1 MTNNQTLV
9 LIILTFIIL
18 ITLVNVIISIIERRK
33 QIAKINT
40 LWDNKL
46 KLESFIRPNSRF
58 DAQYRAYRDHYNKQ
72 SFIDDKTW
80 SDLNMDTLFHK
91 INFNFTAIGEMRLYA
106 TLRGMFKVNQTSLIN
121 MFKDNKVFR
130 LNVSYI
136 LSKIGKNVYP
146 LFPDQMLPSKRNI
159 LLMFCP
165 LLPFIGFAFI
175 FLIPSNGILIC
186 LTFMILNA
194 ILSFKLKKSYDQ
206 DLKSIFYTANVIK
219 QSQALSKIESTPAI
233 SVDFTHFKASRRFSG
248 LLARVESQDMVSSII
263 MFIKLVFMIDYVL
276 FHLIQRSYFK
286 YQEEVMAC
294 YDYISIL
301 DNHYSIA
308 MYQHTLTHYCYPK
321 INNNINGLQTK
332 SIIHPLLD
340 EENAIANTIDI
351 SNHILLTGSNA
362 SGKSTFMKAVALN
375 LILAQSIQT
384 ATAHS
389 FIYQPGYVMTSMAN
403 ADDVLSG
410 DSYFMSE
417 LKSIRRL
424 FNTYQCNK
432 IYCFIDEIF
441 KGTNTTERI
450 AASESVLSFLDN
462 QKAYHVIAATHDV
475 ELSILL
481 ENTYNN
487 YHFNES
493 IQENSIF
500 FDYKIKPGKANT
512 RNAIELLRIT
522 QFPIDIYPAC
532 STKYSKPLE
541 LISLIFIKKLSAY
554 LKVVTLR

>member
-58 DAQYRAYRDHYNKQ
+58 DAQYHAYRDHYNEQ

-121 MFKDNKVFR
+121 KFKDNKVFR

-146 LFPDQMLPSKRNI
+146 LFPDQMLPTKRNI

-165 LLPFIGFAFI
+165 WLPFIGVAFI
-175 FLIPSNGILIC
+175 FLIPSKGILIC

-248 LLARVESQDMVSSII
+248 LLVRVESQDMASSII
-263 MFIKLVFMIDYVL
+263 MFIKLVFMIDYFL

-321 INNNINGLQTK
+321 INHNINGLQMK

-424 FNTYQCNK
+424 FNTHQCNK

-450 AASESVLSFLDN
+450 AASESVLSYLDN
-462 QKAYHVIAATHDV
+462 QKAYQVIAATHDV
-475 ELSILL
+475 ELSTLL

-522 QFPIDIYPAC
+522 QFPIDIYQRAQQNIRN
-532 STKYSKPLE
+532 L
-541 LISLIFIKKLSAY
+541 
-554 LKVVTLR
+554 

>member
-40 LWDNKL
+40 LWENKL

-58 DAQYRAYRDHYNKQ
+58 DAQYHAYRDHYNEQ

-175 FLIPSNGILIC
+175 FLIPSKGILIC

-206 DLKSIFYTANVIK
+206 DLKSVFYTANVIK

-248 LLARVESQDMVSSII
+248 LLARVESQDMASSII

-286 YQEEVMAC
+286 YQEEVMTC

-321 INNNINGLQTK
+321 INHNINGLQMK

-424 FNTYQCNK
+424 FNTHQCNK

-450 AASESVLSFLDN
+450 AASESVLSYLDN
-462 QKAYHVIAATHDV
+462 QKAYQVIAATHDV
-475 ELSILL
+475 ELSTLL

-522 QFPIDIYPAC
+522 QFPIDIYQRAQQNIRN
-532 STKYSKPLE
+532 L
-541 LISLIFIKKLSAY
+541 
-554 LKVVTLR
+554 

>member
-58 DAQYRAYRDHYNKQ
+58 DAQYHAYRDHYNEQ

-121 MFKDNKVFR
+121 MFKENKVFR

-146 LFPDQMLPSKRNI
+146 LFPDQMLPTKRNI

-175 FLIPSNGILIC
+175 FLIPSKGILIC

-321 INNNINGLQTK
+321 INNNINGLQMK

-450 AASESVLSFLDN
+450 AASESVLSYLDN
-462 QKAYHVIAATHDV
+462 QKAYQVIAATHDV
-475 ELSILL
+475 ELSTLL

-493 IQENSIF
+493 IQKNSIF

-522 QFPIDIYPAC
+522 QFPIDIYQRAQQNIRN
-532 STKYSKPLE
+532 L
-541 LISLIFIKKLSAY
+541 
-554 LKVVTLR
+554 

>member
-1 MTNNQTLV
+1 MTNNQSLV

-58 DAQYRAYRDHYNKQ
+58 DAQYHAYRDHYNEQ

-121 MFKDNKVFR
+121 MFKENKVFR

-146 LFPDQMLPSKRNI
+146 LFPDQMLPTKRNI

-175 FLIPSNGILIC
+175 FLIPSKGILIC

-248 LLARVESQDMVSSII
+248 LLARVESQDMASSII

-321 INNNINGLQTK
+321 INHNINGLQMK

-424 FNTYQCNK
+424 FNTHQCNK

-450 AASESVLSFLDN
+450 AASESVLSYLDN
-462 QKAYHVIAATHDV
+462 QKAYQVLAATHDV
-475 ELSILL
+475 ELSTLL

-522 QFPIDIYPAC
+522 QFPIDIYQRAQQNIRN
-532 STKYSKPLE
+532 L
-541 LISLIFIKKLSAY
+541 
-554 LKVVTLR
+554 

>member
-40 LWDNKL
+40 LWENKL

-58 DAQYRAYRDHYNKQ
+58 DAQYHAYRDHYNEQ

-121 MFKDNKVFR
+121 MFKENKVFR

-146 LFPDQMLPSKRNI
+146 LFPDQMLPTKRNI

-175 FLIPSNGILIC
+175 FLIPSKGILIC

-233 SVDFTHFKASRRFSG
+233 SIDFTHFKASRRFSG
-248 LLARVESQDMVSSII
+248 LLARVESQDMASSII

-286 YQEEVMAC
+286 YQEEVMTC

-321 INNNINGLQTK
+321 INHNINGLQMK

-424 FNTYQCNK
+424 FNTHQCNK

-450 AASESVLSFLDN
+450 AASESVLSYLDN
-462 QKAYHVIAATHDV
+462 QKAYQVIAATHDV
-475 ELSILL
+475 ELSTLL

-522 QFPIDIYPAC
+522 QFPIDIYQRAQQNIRN
-532 STKYSKPLE
+532 L
-541 LISLIFIKKLSAY
+541 
-554 LKVVTLR
+554 

>member
-58 DAQYRAYRDHYNKQ
+58 DAQYHAYRDHYNEQ

-146 LFPDQMLPSKRNI
+146 LFPDQILPTKRNI

-175 FLIPSNGILIC
+175 FLIPSKGILIC

-248 LLARVESQDMVSSII
+248 LLARVESQDMASSII

-321 INNNINGLQTK
+321 INHNINGLQMK

-424 FNTYQCNK
+424 FNTHQCNK

-450 AASESVLSFLDN
+450 AASESVLSYLDN
-462 QKAYHVIAATHDV
+462 QKAYQVIAATHDV
-475 ELSILL
+475 ELSTLL

-522 QFPIDIYPAC
+522 QFPIDIYQRAQQNIRNP
-532 STKYSKPLE
+532 
-541 LISLIFIKKLSAY
+541 
-554 LKVVTLR
+554 

>member
-58 DAQYRAYRDHYNKQ
+58 DAQYRTYRDHYNKQ

-146 LFPDQMLPSKRNI
+146 LFPDQILPTKRNI

-175 FLIPSNGILIC
+175 FLIPSKGILIC

-321 INNNINGLQTK
+321 INNNINGLQMK

-424 FNTYQCNK
+424 FNTHQCNK

-441 KGTNTTERI
+441 KGTNTTECI
-450 AASESVLSFLDN
+450 AASESVLSYLDN
-462 QKAYHVIAATHDV
+462 QKAYQVIAATHDV
-475 ELSILL
+475 ELSTLL

-522 QFPIDIYPAC
+522 QFPIDIYQRAQQNIRNL
-532 STKYSKPLE
+532 YN
-541 LISLIFIKKLSAY
+541 
-554 LKVVTLR
+554 

>member
-40 LWDNKL
+40 LWENKL

-58 DAQYRAYRDHYNKQ
+58 DAQYHAYRDHYNEQ

-121 MFKDNKVFR
+121 MFKENKVFR

-146 LFPDQMLPSKRNI
+146 LFPDQMLPTKRNI

-175 FLIPSNGILIC
+175 FLIPSKGILIC

-248 LLARVESQDMVSSII
+248 LLPRVESQDMASSII

-286 YQEEVMAC
+286 YQEEVMTC

-321 INNNINGLQTK
+321 INHNINGLQMK

-424 FNTYQCNK
+424 FNTHQCNK

-450 AASESVLSFLDN
+450 AASESVLSYLDN
-462 QKAYHVIAATHDV
+462 QKAYQVIAATHDV
-475 ELSILL
+475 ELSTLL

-522 QFPIDIYPAC
+522 QFPIDIYQRAQQNIRN
-532 STKYSKPLE
+532 L
-541 LISLIFIKKLSAY
+541 
-554 LKVVTLR
+554 

>member
-46 KLESFIRPNSRF
+46 KSENFIRPNSRF
-58 DAQYRAYRDHYNKQ
+58 DAQYRAYRDHYNMQ

-146 LFPDQMLPSKRNI
+146 LFPDQMLPTKRNI

-175 FLIPSNGILIC
+175 FLIPSKGILIC

-321 INNNINGLQTK
+321 INNNINGLQMK

-450 AASESVLSFLDN
+450 AASESVLSYLDN
-462 QKAYHVIAATHDV
+462 QKAYQVIAATHDV
-475 ELSILL
+475 ELSTLL

-522 QFPIDIYPAC
+522 QFPIDIYQRAQQNIRN
-532 STKYSKPLE
+532 L
-541 LISLIFIKKLSAY
+541 
-554 LKVVTLR
+554 

>member
-1 MTNNQTLV
+1 MTNNQSLV

-18 ITLVNVIISIIERRK
+18 ITLVNVIISVIERRK

-58 DAQYRAYRDHYNKQ
+58 DAQYHAYRDHYNEQ

-106 TLRGMFKVNQTSLIN
+106 TLRGMFKVNQTLLIN

-146 LFPDQMLPSKRNI
+146 LFPDQMLPTKRNI

-175 FLIPSNGILIC
+175 FLIPSKGILIC

-248 LLARVESQDMVSSII
+248 LLARVESQDMASSII

-308 MYQHTLTHYCYPK
+308 MYQHTLTHYCNPK
-321 INNNINGLQTK
+321 INHNMNGLQMK

-424 FNTYQCNK
+424 FNTHQCNK

-450 AASESVLSFLDN
+450 AASESVLSYLDN
-462 QKAYHVIAATHDV
+462 QKAYQVLAATHDV
-475 ELSILL
+475 ELSTLL

-522 QFPIDIYPAC
+522 QFPIDIYQRAQQNIRN
-532 STKYSKPLE
+532 L
-541 LISLIFIKKLSAY
+541 
-554 LKVVTLR
+554 

>member
-1 MTNNQTLV
+1 MTNNQSLV

-18 ITLVNVIISIIERRK
+18 ITLVNVIISVIERRK

-58 DAQYRAYRDHYNKQ
+58 DAQYHAYRDHYNEQ

-146 LFPDQMLPSKRNI
+146 LFPDQMLPTNRNI

-175 FLIPSNGILIC
+175 FLIPSKGILIC

-248 LLARVESQDMVSSII
+248 LLARVESQDMASSII

-308 MYQHTLTHYCYPK
+308 MYQHTLTHYCNPK
-321 INNNINGLQTK
+321 INHNMNGLQMK

-424 FNTYQCNK
+424 FNTHQCNK

-450 AASESVLSFLDN
+450 AASESVLSYLDN
-462 QKAYHVIAATHDV
+462 QKAYQVLAATHDV
-475 ELSILL
+475 ELSTLL

-522 QFPIDIYPAC
+522 QFPIDIYQRAQQNIRN
-532 STKYSKPLE
+532 L
-541 LISLIFIKKLSAY
+541 
-554 LKVVTLR
+554 

>member
-58 DAQYRAYRDHYNKQ
+58 DAQYHAYRDHYNEQ

-121 MFKDNKVFR
+121 MFKENKVFR

-146 LFPDQMLPSKRNI
+146 LFPDQMLPTKRNI

-175 FLIPSNGILIC
+175 FFIPSKGILIC

-248 LLARVESQDMVSSII
+248 LLARVESQDMASSII

-286 YQEEVMAC
+286 YQEEVMTC

-321 INNNINGLQTK
+321 INHNINGLQMK

-424 FNTYQCNK
+424 FNTHQCNK

-450 AASESVLSFLDN
+450 AASESVLSYLDN
-462 QKAYHVIAATHDV
+462 QKAYQVIAATHDV
-475 ELSILL
+475 ELSTLL

-522 QFPIDIYPAC
+522 QFPIDIYQRAQQNIRN
-532 STKYSKPLE
+532 L
-541 LISLIFIKKLSAY
+541 
-554 LKVVTLR
+554 

>member
-46 KLESFIRPNSRF
+46 KSENFIRPNSRF

-146 LFPDQMLPSKRNI
+146 LFPDQMLPTKRNI

-175 FLIPSNGILIC
+175 FLIPSKGILIC

-248 LLARVESQDMVSSII
+248 LLARLESQDMVSSII

-321 INNNINGLQTK
+321 INNNINGLQMK

-450 AASESVLSFLDN
+450 AASESVLSYLDN
-462 QKAYHVIAATHDV
+462 QKAYQVIAATHDV
-475 ELSILL
+475 ELSTLL

-522 QFPIDIYPAC
+522 QFPIDIYQRAQQNIRN
-532 STKYSKPLE
+532 L
-541 LISLIFIKKLSAY
+541 
-554 LKVVTLR
+554 

>member
-46 KLESFIRPNSRF
+46 KSENFIRPNSRF

-146 LFPDQMLPSKRNI
+146 LFPDQMLPTKRNI

-175 FLIPSNGILIC
+175 FLIPSKGILIC

-321 INNNINGLQTK
+321 INNNINGLQMK

-450 AASESVLSFLDN
+450 AASESVLSYLDN
-462 QKAYHVIAATHDV
+462 QKTYQVIAATHDV
-475 ELSILL
+475 ELSTLL

-522 QFPIDIYPAC
+522 QFPIDIYQRAQQNIRN
-532 STKYSKPLE
+532 L
-541 LISLIFIKKLSAY
+541 
-554 LKVVTLR
+554 

>member
-58 DAQYRAYRDHYNKQ
+58 DAQYHAYRDHYNEQ

-121 MFKDNKVFR
+121 MFKENKVFR

-146 LFPDQMLPSKRNI
+146 LFPDQMLPTKRNI

-175 FLIPSNGILIC
+175 FLIPSKGILIC

-248 LLARVESQDMVSSII
+248 LLARVESQDMASSII
-263 MFIKLVFMIDYVL
+263 MFIKLVFMIDYIL

-286 YQEEVMAC
+286 YQEEVMTC

-321 INNNINGLQTK
+321 INHNINGLQMK

-424 FNTYQCNK
+424 FNTHQCNK

-450 AASESVLSFLDN
+450 AASESVLSYLDN
-462 QKAYHVIAATHDV
+462 QKAYQVIAATHDV
-475 ELSILL
+475 ELSTLL

-522 QFPIDIYPAC
+522 QFPIDIYQRAQQNIRN
-532 STKYSKPLE
+532 L
-541 LISLIFIKKLSAY
+541 
-554 LKVVTLR
+554 

>member
-58 DAQYRAYRDHYNKQ
+58 DAQYRTYRDHYNKQ

-175 FLIPSNGILIC
+175 FLIPSKGILIC

-206 DLKSIFYTANVIK
+206 DLKSVFYTANVIK

-294 YDYISIL
+294 YDYISLL

-321 INNNINGLQTK
+321 INNNINGLQMK

-450 AASESVLSFLDN
+450 AASESVLSYLDN
-462 QKAYHVIAATHDV
+462 QKAYQVIAATHDV
-475 ELSILL
+475 ELSTLL

-522 QFPIDIYPAC
+522 QFPIDIYQRAQQNIRN
-532 STKYSKPLE
+532 L
-541 LISLIFIKKLSAY
+541 
-554 LKVVTLR
+554 

>member
-1 MTNNQTLV
+1 MTNNQSLV

-58 DAQYRAYRDHYNKQ
+58 DAQYHAYRDYYNEQ

-146 LFPDQMLPSKRNI
+146 LFPDQMLPTKRNI

-175 FLIPSNGILIC
+175 FLIPSKGILIC

-248 LLARVESQDMVSSII
+248 LLARVESQDMASSII

-308 MYQHTLTHYCYPK
+308 MYQHTLTHYCNPK
-321 INNNINGLQTK
+321 INHNMNGLQMK

-340 EENAIANTIDI
+340 EENSIANTIDI

-424 FNTYQCNK
+424 FNTHQCNK

-450 AASESVLSFLDN
+450 AASESVLSYLDN
-462 QKAYHVIAATHDV
+462 QKAYQVIAATHDV
-475 ELSILL
+475 ELSTLL

-522 QFPIDIYPAC
+522 QFPIDIYQRAQQNIRN
-532 STKYSKPLE
+532 L
-541 LISLIFIKKLSAY
+541 
-554 LKVVTLR
+554 

>member
-58 DAQYRAYRDHYNKQ
+58 DAQYRTYRDHYNKQ

-175 FLIPSNGILIC
+175 FLIPSKGILIC

-321 INNNINGLQTK
+321 INNNINGLQMK

-522 QFPIDIYPAC
+522 QFPIDIYQRAQQNIRN
-532 STKYSKPLE
+532 L
-541 LISLIFIKKLSAY
+541 
-554 LKVVTLR
+554 

>member
-58 DAQYRAYRDHYNKQ
+58 DAQYHAYRDHYNEQ

-121 MFKDNKVFR
+121 KFKDNKVFR

-146 LFPDQMLPSKRNI
+146 LFPDQMLPTKRNI

-175 FLIPSNGILIC
+175 FLIPSKGILIC

-248 LLARVESQDMVSSII
+248 LLARVESQDMASSII

-286 YQEEVMAC
+286 YQEEVMTC

-321 INNNINGLQTK
+321 INHNINGLQMK

-450 AASESVLSFLDN
+450 AASESVLSYLDN
-462 QKAYHVIAATHDV
+462 QKAYQVIAATHDV
-475 ELSILL
+475 ELSTLL

-522 QFPIDIYPAC
+522 QFPIDIYQRAQQNIRN
-532 STKYSKPLE
+532 L
-541 LISLIFIKKLSAY
+541 
-554 LKVVTLR
+554 

>member
-58 DAQYRAYRDHYNKQ
+58 DAQYHAYRDHYNEQ

-121 MFKDNKVFR
+121 MFKENKVFR

-146 LFPDQMLPSKRNI
+146 LFPDQMLPTKRNI

-175 FLIPSNGILIC
+175 FFIPSKGILIC

-248 LLARVESQDMVSSII
+248 LLARVESQDMASSII

-321 INNNINGLQTK
+321 INHNINGLQMK

-424 FNTYQCNK
+424 FNTHQCNK

-450 AASESVLSFLDN
+450 AASESVLSYLDN
-462 QKAYHVIAATHDV
+462 QKAYQVIAATHDV
-475 ELSILL
+475 ELSTLL

-522 QFPIDIYPAC
+522 QFPIDIYQRAQQNIRN
-532 STKYSKPLE
+532 L
-541 LISLIFIKKLSAY
+541 
-554 LKVVTLR
+554 

>member
-58 DAQYRAYRDHYNKQ
+58 DAQYHAYRDHYNEQ

-121 MFKDNKVFR
+121 MFKENKVFR

-146 LFPDQMLPSKRNI
+146 LFPDQMLPTKRNI

-175 FLIPSNGILIC
+175 FLIPSKGILIC

-194 ILSFKLKKSYDQ
+194 VLSFKLKKSYDQ

-248 LLARVESQDMVSSII
+248 LLARVESQDMASSII

-286 YQEEVMAC
+286 YQEEVMTC

-321 INNNINGLQTK
+321 INHNINGLQMK

-424 FNTYQCNK
+424 FNTHQCNK

-450 AASESVLSFLDN
+450 AASESVLSYLDN
-462 QKAYHVIAATHDV
+462 QKAYQVIAATHDV
-475 ELSILL
+475 ELSTLL

-522 QFPIDIYPAC
+522 QFPIDIYQRAQQNIRN
-532 STKYSKPLE
+532 L
-541 LISLIFIKKLSAY
+541 
-554 LKVVTLR
+554 

>member
-58 DAQYRAYRDHYNKQ
+58 DAQYRTYRDHYNKQ

-175 FLIPSNGILIC
+175 FLIPSKGILIC

-206 DLKSIFYTANVIK
+206 DLKSVFYTANVIK

-248 LLARVESQDMVSSII
+248 LLARVESQDMASSII

-308 MYQHTLTHYCYPK
+308 MYQHTLTHFCYPK
-321 INNNINGLQTK
+321 INHNINGLQMK

-450 AASESVLSFLDN
+450 AASESVLSYLDN
-462 QKAYHVIAATHDV
+462 QKAYQVIAATHDV

-493 IQENSIF
+493 IQKNSIF

-522 QFPIDIYPAC
+522 QFPIDIYQRAQQNIRN
-532 STKYSKPLE
+532 L
-541 LISLIFIKKLSAY
+541 
-554 LKVVTLR
+554 

>member
-58 DAQYRAYRDHYNKQ
+58 DAQYHAYRDHYNEQ

-121 MFKDNKVFR
+121 MFKENKVFR

-146 LFPDQMLPSKRNI
+146 LFPDQMLPTKRNI

-175 FLIPSNGILIC
+175 FFIPSKGILIC

-248 LLARVESQDMVSSII
+248 LLARVESQDMASSII

-286 YQEEVMAC
+286 YQEEVMTC

-321 INNNINGLQTK
+321 INHNINGLQMK

-522 QFPIDIYPAC
+522 QFPIDIYQRAQQNIRN
-532 STKYSKPLE
+532 L
-541 LISLIFIKKLSAY
+541 
-554 LKVVTLR
+554 

>member
-58 DAQYRAYRDHYNKQ
+58 DAQYRTYRDHYNKQ

-175 FLIPSNGILIC
+175 FLIPSKGILIC

-321 INNNINGLQTK
+321 INNNINGLQMK

-450 AASESVLSFLDN
+450 AASESVLSYLDN
-462 QKAYHVIAATHDV
+462 QKAYQVIAATHDV

-522 QFPIDIYPAC
+522 QFPIDIYQRAQQNIRN
-532 STKYSKPLE
+532 L
-541 LISLIFIKKLSAY
+541 
-554 LKVVTLR
+554 

>member
-58 DAQYRAYRDHYNKQ
+58 DAQYHAYRDHYNEQ

-121 MFKDNKVFR
+121 MFKENKVFR

-146 LFPDQMLPSKRNI
+146 LFPDQMLPTKRNI

-175 FLIPSNGILIC
+175 FFIPSKGILIC

-248 LLARVESQDMVSSII
+248 LLARVESQDMASSII

-286 YQEEVMAC
+286 YQEEVMTC

-321 INNNINGLQTK
+321 INHNINGLQMK

-424 FNTYQCNK
+424 FNTHQCNK

-450 AASESVLSFLDN
+450 AASESVLSYLDN
-462 QKAYHVIAATHDV
+462 QKAYQVIAATHDV
-475 ELSILL
+475 ELSTLL

-487 YHFNES
+487 YHFNGS

-522 QFPIDIYPAC
+522 QFPIDIYQRAQQNIRN
-532 STKYSKPLE
+532 L
-541 LISLIFIKKLSAY
+541 
-554 LKVVTLR
+554 

>member
-58 DAQYRAYRDHYNKQ
+58 DAQYRTYRDHYNKQ

-136 LSKIGKNVYP
+136 FSKIGKNVYP
-146 LFPDQMLPSKRNI
+146 LFPDQMLPTKRNI

-175 FLIPSNGILIC
+175 FLIPSKGILIC

-321 INNNINGLQTK
+321 INNNINGLQMK

-450 AASESVLSFLDN
+450 AASESVLSYLDN
-462 QKAYHVIAATHDV
+462 QKTYQVIAATHDV
-475 ELSILL
+475 ELSTLL

-522 QFPIDIYPAC
+522 QFPIDIYQRAQQNIRN
-532 STKYSKPLE
+532 L
-541 LISLIFIKKLSAY
+541 
-554 LKVVTLR
+554 

>member
-9 LIILTFIIL
+9 LIILTFIIP

-58 DAQYRAYRDHYNKQ
+58 DAQYHAYRDHYNEQ

-121 MFKDNKVFR
+121 MFKENKVFR

-146 LFPDQMLPSKRNI
+146 LFPDQMLPTKRNI

-175 FLIPSNGILIC
+175 FLIPSKGILIC

-248 LLARVESQDMVSSII
+248 LLARVESQDMASSII

-321 INNNINGLQTK
+321 INHNINGLQMK

-424 FNTYQCNK
+424 FNTHQCNK

-450 AASESVLSFLDN
+450 AASESVLSYLDN
-462 QKAYHVIAATHDV
+462 QKAYQVIAATHDV
-475 ELSILL
+475 ELSTLL

-522 QFPIDIYPAC
+522 QFPIDIYQRAQQNIRN
-532 STKYSKPLE
+532 L
-541 LISLIFIKKLSAY
+541 
-554 LKVVTLR
+554 

>member
-46 KLESFIRPNSRF
+46 KSENFIRPNSRF

-146 LFPDQMLPSKRNI
+146 LFPDQMLPTKRNI

-175 FLIPSNGILIC
+175 FLIPSKGILIC

-321 INNNINGLQTK
+321 INNNINGLQMK

-450 AASESVLSFLDN
+450 AASESVLSYLNN
-462 QKAYHVIAATHDV
+462 QKTYQVIAATHDV
-475 ELSILL
+475 ELSTLL

-522 QFPIDIYPAC
+522 QFPIDIYQRAQQNIRN
-532 STKYSKPLE
+532 L
-541 LISLIFIKKLSAY
+541 
-554 LKVVTLR
+554 

>member
-58 DAQYRAYRDHYNKQ
+58 DAQYRTYRDHYNKQ

-175 FLIPSNGILIC
+175 FLIPSKGILIC

-206 DLKSIFYTANVIK
+206 DLKSVFYTANVIK

-321 INNNINGLQTK
+321 INNNINGLQMK

-340 EENAIANTIDI
+340 EENAIANTIEI

-450 AASESVLSFLDN
+450 AASESVLSYLDN
-462 QKAYHVIAATHDV
+462 QKAYQVIAATHDV

-522 QFPIDIYPAC
+522 QFPIDIYQRAQQNIRN
-532 STKYSKPLE
+532 L
-541 LISLIFIKKLSAY
+541 
-554 LKVVTLR
+554 

>member
-58 DAQYRAYRDHYNKQ
+58 DAQYHAYRDHYNEQ

-121 MFKDNKVFR
+121 MFKENKVFR
-130 LNVSYI
+130 INVSYI

-146 LFPDQMLPSKRNI
+146 LFPDQMLPTKRNI

-175 FLIPSNGILIC
+175 FLIPSKGILIC

-248 LLARVESQDMVSSII
+248 LLARVESQDMASSII

-286 YQEEVMAC
+286 YQEEVMTC

-321 INNNINGLQTK
+321 INHNINGLQMK

-424 FNTYQCNK
+424 FNTHQCNK

-450 AASESVLSFLDN
+450 AASESVLSYLDN
-462 QKAYHVIAATHDV
+462 QKAYQVIAATHDV
-475 ELSILL
+475 ELSTLL

-522 QFPIDIYPAC
+522 QFPIDIYQRAQQNIRN
-532 STKYSKPLE
+532 L
-541 LISLIFIKKLSAY
+541 
-554 LKVVTLR
+554 

>member
-40 LWDNKL
+40 LWENKL

-58 DAQYRAYRDHYNKQ
+58 DAQYHAYRDHYNEQ

-121 MFKDNKVFR
+121 MFKENKVFR

-146 LFPDQMLPSKRNI
+146 LFPDQMLPTKRNI

-175 FLIPSNGILIC
+175 FLIPSKGILIC

-248 LLARVESQDMVSSII
+248 LLARVESQDMASSII

-286 YQEEVMAC
+286 YQEEVMTC

-321 INNNINGLQTK
+321 INHNINGFQMK

-424 FNTYQCNK
+424 FNTHQCNK

-450 AASESVLSFLDN
+450 AASESVLSYLDN
-462 QKAYHVIAATHDV
+462 QKAYQVIAATHDV
-475 ELSILL
+475 ELSTLL

-522 QFPIDIYPAC
+522 QFPIDIYQRAQQNIRN
-532 STKYSKPLE
+532 L
-541 LISLIFIKKLSAY
+541 
-554 LKVVTLR
+554 

>member
-58 DAQYRAYRDHYNKQ
+58 DAQYHAYRDHYNEQ

-121 MFKDNKVFR
+121 KFKDNKVFR

-146 LFPDQMLPSKRNI
+146 LFPDQMLPTKRNI

-175 FLIPSNGILIC
+175 FLIPSKGILIC

-206 DLKSIFYTANVIK
+206 DLKSVFYTANVIK

-248 LLARVESQDMVSSII
+248 LLARVESQDMASSII

-286 YQEEVMAC
+286 YQEEVMSC
-294 YDYISIL
+294 YDYISLL

-321 INNNINGLQTK
+321 INNNINGLQMK

-424 FNTYQCNK
+424 FNTHQCNK

-441 KGTNTTERI
+441 KRTNTTERI
-450 AASESVLSFLDN
+450 AASESVLSYLDN
-462 QKAYHVIAATHDV
+462 QKAYQVIAATHDV
-475 ELSILL
+475 ELSTLL

-522 QFPIDIYPAC
+522 QFPIDIYQRAQQNIRN
-532 STKYSKPLE
+532 L
-541 LISLIFIKKLSAY
+541 
-554 LKVVTLR
+554 

>member
-58 DAQYRAYRDHYNKQ
+58 DAQYHAYRDHYNEQ

-248 LLARVESQDMVSSII
+248 LLVRVESQDMASSII
-263 MFIKLVFMIDYVL
+263 MFIKLVFMIDYFL

-321 INNNINGLQTK
+321 INHNINGLQMK

-424 FNTYQCNK
+424 FNTHQCNK

-450 AASESVLSFLDN
+450 AASESVLSYLDN
-462 QKAYHVIAATHDV
+462 QKAYQVIAATHDV
-475 ELSILL
+475 ELSTLL

-522 QFPIDIYPAC
+522 QFPIDIYQRAQQNIRN
-532 STKYSKPLE
+532 L
-541 LISLIFIKKLSAY
+541 
-554 LKVVTLR
+554 

>member
-58 DAQYRAYRDHYNKQ
+58 DAQYHAYRDHYNEQ

-146 LFPDQMLPSKRNI
+146 LFPDQMLPTKRNI

-175 FLIPSNGILIC
+175 FLIPSKGILIC

-219 QSQALSKIESTPAI
+219 QSQTLSKIESTPAI

-248 LLARVESQDMVSSII
+248 LLARVESQDMASSII

-308 MYQHTLTHYCYPK
+308 MYQHTLTHYCNPK
-321 INNNINGLQTK
+321 INHNMNGLQMK

-424 FNTYQCNK
+424 FNTHQCNK
-432 IYCFIDEIF
+432 IYCFIDENF

-450 AASESVLSFLDN
+450 AASESVLSYLDN
-462 QKAYHVIAATHDV
+462 QKAYQVIAATHDV
-475 ELSILL
+475 ELSTLL

-522 QFPIDIYPAC
+522 QFPIDIYQRAQQNIRN
-532 STKYSKPLE
+532 L
-541 LISLIFIKKLSAY
+541 
-554 LKVVTLR
+554 

>member
-58 DAQYRAYRDHYNKQ
+58 DAQYHAYRDHYNEQ

-121 MFKDNKVFR
+121 KFKDNKVFR

-146 LFPDQMLPSKRNI
+146 LFPNQMLPTKRNI

-175 FLIPSNGILIC
+175 FLIPSKGILIC

-248 LLARVESQDMVSSII
+248 LLARVESQDMASSII

-308 MYQHTLTHYCYPK
+308 MYQHTLTHYCNPK
-321 INNNINGLQTK
+321 INHNMNGLQMK

-424 FNTYQCNK
+424 FNTHQCNK

-450 AASESVLSFLDN
+450 AASESVLSYLDN
-462 QKAYHVIAATHDV
+462 QKAYQVLAATHDV
-475 ELSILL
+475 ELSTLL

-522 QFPIDIYPAC
+522 QFPIDIYQRVQQNIRN
-532 STKYSKPLE
+532 L
-541 LISLIFIKKLSAY
+541 
-554 LKVVTLR
+554 

>member
-58 DAQYRAYRDHYNKQ
+58 DAQYRTYRDHYNKQ

-175 FLIPSNGILIC
+175 FLIPSKGILIY

-206 DLKSIFYTANVIK
+206 DLKSVFYTANVIK

-294 YDYISIL
+294 YDYISLL

-321 INNNINGLQTK
+321 INNNINGLQMK

-450 AASESVLSFLDN
+450 AASESVLSYLDN
-462 QKAYHVIAATHDV
+462 QKAYQVIAATHDV

-522 QFPIDIYPAC
+522 QFPIDIYQRAQQNIRN
-532 STKYSKPLE
+532 L
-541 LISLIFIKKLSAY
+541 
-554 LKVVTLR
+554 

>member
-1 MTNNQTLV
+1 MMNNQTLV

-58 DAQYRAYRDHYNKQ
+58 DAQYRTYRDHYNKQ

-175 FLIPSNGILIC
+175 FLIPSKGILIC

-206 DLKSIFYTANVIK
+206 DLKSVFYTANVIK

-263 MFIKLVFMIDYVL
+263 MFIKLVFMIDYVV

-294 YDYISIL
+294 YDYISLL

-321 INNNINGLQTK
+321 INNNINGLQMK

-450 AASESVLSFLDN
+450 AASESVLSYLDN
-462 QKAYHVIAATHDV
+462 QKAYQVIAATHDV

-522 QFPIDIYPAC
+522 QFPIDIYQRAQQNIRN
-532 STKYSKPLE
+532 L
-541 LISLIFIKKLSAY
+541 
-554 LKVVTLR
+554 

>member
-40 LWDNKL
+40 LWENKL

-58 DAQYRAYRDHYNKQ
+58 DAQYHAYRDHYNEQ

-80 SDLNMDTLFHK
+80 LDLNMDTLFHK

-121 MFKDNKVFR
+121 MFKENKVFR

-146 LFPDQMLPSKRNI
+146 LFPDQMLPTKRNI

-175 FLIPSNGILIC
+175 FLIPSKGILIC

-248 LLARVESQDMVSSII
+248 LLARVESQDMASSII

-286 YQEEVMAC
+286 YQEEVMTC

-321 INNNINGLQTK
+321 INHNINGLQMK

-424 FNTYQCNK
+424 FNTHQCNK

-450 AASESVLSFLDN
+450 AASESVLSYLDN
-462 QKAYHVIAATHDV
+462 QKAYQVIAATHDV
-475 ELSILL
+475 ELSTLL

-522 QFPIDIYPAC
+522 QFPIDIYQRAQQNIRN
-532 STKYSKPLE
+532 L
-541 LISLIFIKKLSAY
+541 
-554 LKVVTLR
+554 